1 MSRDYHT
8 RSRDHKAD
16 IMASAELSL
25 LEAEL
30 TTALEQCIGAH
41 FEESESRLDVKRT
54 RWLISTVLTPSDRK
68 SYRTHT
74 FVIPAVT

>member
-30 TTALEQCIGAH
+30 TTALEQYIGAH
-41 FEESESRLDVKRT
+41 SKNPKATGREAPLKRF
-54 RWLISTVLTPSDRK
+54 SNQ
-68 SYRTHT
+68 
-74 FVIPAVT
+74 

>member
-54 RWLISTVLTPSDRK
+54 RCIYGRFGFQQRQLSRRHDVSFMIT
-68 SYRTHT
+68 
-74 FVIPAVT
+74 

>member
-8 RSRDHKAD
+8 RSRDLKAD

-25 LEAEL
+25 LEL

-54 RWLISTVLTPSDRK
+54 RWLISIYGKFGFQQRQLSRRHDVSFMIT
-68 SYRTHT
+68 
-74 FVIPAVT
+74 

>member
-25 LEAEL
+25 LEVEL

-41 FEESESRLDVKRT
+41 FEESESRLGRT
-54 RWLISTVLTPSDRK
+54 RWLISIYVSTPDAMMS
-68 SYRTHT
+68 
-74 FVIPAVT
+74 AL

>member
-54 RWLISTVLTPSDRK
+54 RWLISIYVSTPDAMMS
-68 SYRTHT
+68 
-74 FVIPAVT
+74 AL

>member
-30 TTALEQCIGAH
+30 TTALEQYIGAH
-41 FEESESRLDVKRT
+41 FEESESYRKR
-54 RWLISTVLTPSDRK
+54 STFEKIQQSVRRRSNGHVDT
-68 SYRTHT
+68 Y
-74 FVIPAVT
+74 